1 MSCAV
6 MYHSYPSSSPYLLPT
21 GPPGPPTNNTL
32 PSLSGFDRIN
42 QVAAHGGP
50 SATVPSAAVTP
61 PVNSPQSPNQRL
73 PPVNGI
79 PLEPKIEK
87 VTFLWSF
94 NGSVLLLPQFMLSNH
109 SGIQNESSFHMSKRV
124 ESYCFFRLARNLL
137 IWRIFP
143 NNRGYIPSYVC
154 NFDVLKWDLYVSI
167 V

>member
-1 MSCAV
+1 

-87 VTFLWSF
+87 VTFYDLLM
-94 NGSVLLLPQFMLSNH
+94 VL
-109 SGIQNESSFHMSKRV
+109 SSSSPNSCCRII
-124 ESYCFFRLARNLL
+124 LASRTKVPF
-137 IWRIFP
+137 I
-143 NNRGYIPSYVC
+143 
-154 NFDVLKWDLYVSI
+154 
-167 V
+167 